1 MSCPAEVG
9 ETVGSVGSVKVVERI
24 VGGAE
29 AFEKAVG
36 GVEMDF
42 DVVEVVPAGAD
53 EPDCE

>member
-1 MSCPAEVG
+1 MSCPVEVG
-9 ETVGSVGSVKVVERI
+9 ETVGSVGSVKIGDRM

-36 GVEMDF
+36 GVEMDC

-53 EPDCE
+53 EPDWE